1 MRIEQLQAF
10 LAVVQTGSFQRAAT
24 QCGVTQSTIS
34 RQIQGLEEG
43 LGMPLF
49 HRGSQNK
56 LTVAGDR
63 LLPKAR
69 RIFSEWED
77 ALGAIAALKD
87 GQQTELCVAAIHS
100 VCAHYLPPVLQ
111 KFCQRYP
118 HIQLRVTSLG
128 SDRSLKVLRDGLVD
142 LAIVMSNPSITH
154 QPETVVDKLYDEP
167 IQVLMASNHPL
178 AHYAIVPWHELAQF
192 PHVVF
197 KDGYG
202 MQRLVQEQFKKLGLE
217 LNAAIEL
224 NTLDAFRGVIRQGDM
239 VSLLPQGALI
249 ESQDDPTL
257 AVRELAFVADGLQS
271 CPALLTRQVVM
282 VTTTDRLLIPPIANF
297 RQLVYDLMVP
307 MQSPS
312 TLVRPILSP
321 QSVECV

>member
-1 MRIEQLQAF
+1 MRIEQIQAF
-10 LAVVQTGSFQRAAT
+10 LTVAQTGNFQKASHH
-24 QCGVTQSTIS
+24 CGVTQSTIS
-34 RQIQGLEEG
+34 RQIQGLEEN

-56 LTVAGDR
+56 LTIAGER
-63 LLPKAR
+63 LLPKAK
-69 RIFSEWED
+69 RILSDWED
-77 ALGAIAALKD
+77 ALGAIAELKE
-87 GQQTELCVAAIHS
+87 GLQSELCVAAIHS

-111 KFCQRYP
+111 LFCERHP

-142 LAIVMSNPSITH
+142 LAIVMNNPSLTQ

-167 IQVLMASNHPL
+167 IQVLMAAHHPL
-178 AHYAIVPWHELAQF
+178 AVYEIVPWAELARF

-202 MQRLVQEQFKKLGLE
+202 MQRLVQSQFKKLGLV

-239 VSLLPQGALI
+239 ISLLPQGALV
-249 ESQDDPTL
+249 ESQTDPSL
-257 AVRELAFVADGLQS
+257 AVRDLGILANDAHSGAS
-271 CPALLTRQVVM
+271 ILTREVVM
-282 VTTTDRLLIPPIANF
+282 VTTTDRLLIPPVAHF
-297 RQLVYDLMVP
+297 RQMVRDHLIP
-307 MQSPS
+307 ALQPQFIS
-312 TLVRPILSP
+312 TKQPVLEPR
-321 QSVECV
+321 

>member
-10 LAVVQTGSFQRAAT
+10 LAVVQTGSFQRAASK
-24 QCGVTQSTIS
+24 CGVTQSTIS
-34 RQIQGLEEG
+34 RQIQVLEEG

-69 RIFSEWED
+69 RIFSEWEG
-77 ALGAIAALKD
+77 ALGEIAALKD

-111 KFCQRYP
+111 KFCQCYP
-118 HIQLRVTSLG
+118 NIQLRVTSLG

-142 LAIVMSNPSITH
+142 LAIVMDNPSLTH
-154 QPETVVDKLYDEP
+154 QPETVIDKLYDEP

-178 AHYAIVPWHELAQF
+178 AHYSIVPWHELAQF

-249 ESQDDPTL
+249 ESQGDSSL

-307 MQSPS
+307 MQSPP
-312 TLVRPILSP
+312 TLMHPIFS

>member
-10 LAVVQTGSFQRAAT
+10 LAIAEEGNFQRAAS

-34 RQIQGLEEG
+34 RQIQGLEEE

-49 HRGSQNK
+49 HRGGHNR
-56 LTVAGDR
+56 LTVAGEL

-69 RIFSEWED
+69 RMLSEWRE
-77 ALGAIAALKD
+77 AMHAITGLHQ
-87 GQQTELCVAAIHS
+87 GLQTELCVAAIHS

-111 KFCQRYP
+111 KFCQCYP

-142 LAIVMSNPSITH
+142 LAIVMNNSSLAQQTDIVV
-154 QPETVVDKLYDEP
+154 ETLYNEP
-167 IQVLMASNHPL
+167 IQVLMAKNHPL
-178 AHYAIVPWHELAQF
+178 ARYSAIPWAELAQF
-192 PHVVF
+192 PHVMF

-202 MQRLVQEQFKKLGLE
+202 MQRLVQDQFKKLGLT

-239 VSLLPQGALI
+239 VALLPRGALA
-249 ESQDDPTL
+249 ESTVDHSL
-257 AVRELAFVADGLQS
+257 AVRDLAVPMDS
-271 CPALLTRQVVM
+271 DSTLTREVIM
-282 VTTTDRLLIPPIANF
+282 VTTADRLLIPPVANF
-297 RQLVYDLMVP
+297 WQMVRDLLV
-307 MQSPS
+307 PS
-312 TLVRPILSP
+312 LQTQFPAKEQPWSF
-321 QSVECV
+321 